1 MEIRSLFAI
10 SVGLGAGA
18 SSMAAE
24 TVTYTYDA
32 LGRLVTSTV
41 SSGPNSGLNTA
52 LTYDGA
58 GNRTALTV
66 TGSTNPG
73 ARPIAVVELPLP
85 GPIVIPILN
94 PNNR

>member
-1 MEIRSLFAI
+1 MRSLLALGI
-10 SVGLGAGA
+10 GLGAGA
-18 SSMAAE
+18 SAVPAE
-24 TVTYTYDA
+24 TATYTYDA
-32 LGRLVTSTV
+32 LGRLVTSAV
-41 SSGPNSGLNTA
+41 SSGPNSGLNSA
-52 LTYDGA
+52 LTYDSA